1 MEGSQL
7 TADYPG
13 DMTDWA
19 ALIADTQ
26 KDNPHLEPNLHDLLP
41 LIRDVNG
48 EVGTRG
54 TPYPATLRC
63 IVALCAK
70 AEPDLAS
77 RLGTIEVPAPRSAD
91 DLLVA
96 YTHNG
101 GGNWGALGMAAAAWL
116 SSPPA

>member
-1 MEGSQL
+1 
-7 TADYPG
+7 
-13 DMTDWA
+13 MTDWA
-19 ALIADTQ
+19 ALIAGTQ

-41 LIRDVNG
+41 LVRDING

-54 TPYPATLRC
+54 MPYPATLRC
-63 IVALCAK
+63 IVALCSK
-70 AEPDLAS
+70 AVPDLAVK
-77 RLGTIEVPAPRSAD
+77 LKDIDVPTPASAD

-116 SSPPA
+116 QSLQS